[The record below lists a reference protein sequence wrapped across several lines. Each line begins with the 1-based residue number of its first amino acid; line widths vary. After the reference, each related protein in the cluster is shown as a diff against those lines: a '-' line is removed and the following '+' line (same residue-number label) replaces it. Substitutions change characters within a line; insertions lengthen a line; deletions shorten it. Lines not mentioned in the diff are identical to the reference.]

1 MPDYRIY
8 TVGSDGRFT
17 AGEDIECADDQDAI
31 KKAAQADKDS
41 AIELWERGR
50 CVVRPLPTPNPEF
63 ALRRLR
69 RIVDRLIGQD

>member
-8 TVGSDGRFT
+8 TVRSDGRFI
-17 AGEDIECADDQDAI
+17 AGEDIECADDQEAI

-50 CVVRPLPTPNPEF
+50 CVVRLLPTPNPNWNLPSVGSDE
-63 ALRRLR
+63 L
-69 RIVDRLIGQD
+69 